1 MRCALSLFIICV
13 ALTLSACGEAGR
25 FIYGDTLDQIEL
37 SLDDPT
43 IGIHPS
49 LSVMDDPN
57 NPEYDA
63 DAIGTSVIVI
73 SSSVLFAQVM
83 NIFLIKYHLADTL
96 SRKLGMSSEGSVN
109 DIATKGS
116 GAVVVPSSLVHPRN
130 VAEDNAIR
138 KWT

>member
-1 MRCALSLFIICV
+1 
-13 ALTLSACGEAGR
+13 
-25 FIYGDTLDQIEL
+25 
-37 SLDDPT
+37 
-43 IGIHPS
+43 
-49 LSVMDDPN
+49 MDDPN